1 MLSSQSRLH
10 TLLKLKNPSS
20 KERDEILKLLRTG
33 KYDLPECVF
42 EQAFSLLK

>member
-1 MLSSQSRLH
+1 MLSNQSRLH
-10 TLLKLKNPSS
+10 ALLKIKKPSS

-33 KYDLPECVF
+33 KYDLPECAF